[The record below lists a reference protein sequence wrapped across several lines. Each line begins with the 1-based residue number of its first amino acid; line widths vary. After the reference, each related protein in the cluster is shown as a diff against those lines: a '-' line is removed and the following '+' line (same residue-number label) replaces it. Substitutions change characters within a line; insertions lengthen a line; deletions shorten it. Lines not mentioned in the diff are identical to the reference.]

1 MQILCSDSLK
11 IKCLNTCCVSH
22 ADPRKQELEDQLH
35 QHPKIFT
42 IQKHFFHC
50 PQTIL
55 YLDFQCRDGVSELQ

>member
-1 MQILCSDSLK
+1 MQILGNKSLK
-11 IKCLNTCCVSH
+11 INYINTQNIS
-22 ADPRKQELEDQLH
+22 
-35 QHPKIFT
+35 T